1 MQIDIFSD
9 TICPWC
15 YIGKKRLE
23 RALAER
29 PQPGLKIRWRAFQ
42 LNPDM
47 PPEGMDRQAYL
58 ERKFGG
64 RQEAERVYAP
74 VRAAGAGEGIAFAF
88 ESIRRTP
95 NTLQSHRLIR
105 WAERFDLQT
114 PLVER
119 LFEAVFLHGED
130 VGEPSVLVAAA
141 AAAGLDAEA
150 AAAFLAGEEE
160 AEEVRAEDL
169 RARMAGITGV
179 PCFIFEGRY
188 ALPGAQ
194 PPEALQQMFDIATQG
209 EPEQTAAG

>member
-15 YIGKKRLE
+15 YIGKKRLD

-29 PQPGLKIRWRAFQ
+29 PQPGLTIRWRAFQ

-47 PPEGMDRQAYL
+47 APEGMDRQAYL

-64 RQEAERVYAP
+64 AREAERVYAP
-74 VRAAGAGEGIAFAF
+74 VRAAGEEEGIAFAF
-88 ESIRRTP
+88 ERMKRTP

-105 WAERFDLQT
+105 WAERFDRQT

-119 LFEAVFLHGED
+119 LFEAAFLEAED
-130 VGEPSVLVAAA
+130 LGDPAVLA
-141 AAAGLDAEA
+141 AAAGAAGLEREA
-150 AAAFLAGEEE
+150 AARFLAGEEE

-194 PPEALQQMFDIATQG
+194 PPEALLQMFDLAQQG
-209 EPEQTAAG
+209 ELERAAAG

>member
-15 YIGKKRLE
+15 YIGKKRLD

-29 PQPGLKIRWRAFQ
+29 PQPELTIRWRAFQ

-64 RQEAERVYAP
+64 ARDAERIYAP
-74 VRAAGAGEGIAFAF
+74 VRAAGREEGIDFAF
-88 ESIRRTP
+88 ERMTRTP

-105 WAERFDLQT
+105 WSERFGLQT
-114 PLVER
+114 PLVDR
-119 LFEAVFLHGED
+119 LFEAAFLEARDLGD
-130 VGEPSVLVAAA
+130 PAVLASAA
-141 AAAGLDAEA
+141 AAAGLDPDA

-169 RARMAGITGV
+169 RARTAGITGV

-194 PPEALQQMFDIATQG
+194 PPEVLQQMFDLAVQG
-209 EPEQTAAG
+209 ELERAAGG

>member
-15 YIGKKRLE
+15 YIGKKRLD

-29 PQPGLKIRWRAFQ
+29 PQPELTIRWRAFQ

-47 PPEGMDRQAYL
+47 PAEGMDRQAYL

-64 RQEAERVYAP
+64 VREAERVYGP
-74 VRAAGAGEGIAFAF
+74 IRAAGEEEGIAFAF
-88 ESIRRTP
+88 ERMKRTP

-105 WAERFDLQT
+105 WAERFGRQT
-114 PLVER
+114 PLVDS
-119 LFEAVFLHGED
+119 LFESAFLKAEDLGDPAVL
-130 VGEPSVLVAAA
+130 AAA
-141 AAAGLDAEA
+141 AEAAGLDAAEA
-150 AAAFLAGEEE
+150 ASFLAGEEE

-194 PPEALQQMFDIATQG
+194 PPEVLQQMFDLAIQG
-209 EPEQTAAG
+209 ELERAAAG